1 MRNPIRPTP
10 FCIWSLAATLFIL
23 TSFAV
28 SAQAESWKTFKHP
41 AGIQFDYPGDWLL
54 KEDESGIYVIPQPV
68 QFNPQ
73 GIPEEFLLFQSVAAE
88 GITDPRDPRVAQF
101 FDQIW
106 TTNFP
111 GMKRSDQPK
120 AFTTKLGAATVMTFE
135 GKLPAGVTHRHV
147 VFLTIH
153 QDQGIY
159 MIHLA
164 PQNSKRGLENT
175 ARKVFASLAST
186 PPSIDS
192 ALLRRWSKSTT
203 EGSVGIGAS
212 VFANSTVTWTFQ
224 QDGTVLYSSKTRVD
238 GNTTGLG
245 VNAHSEGSPNVTTGR
260 YSAANGQLFIYW
272 ESGATER
279 YTYKVFLDHEGT
291 PSLKLVPFGEK
302 KAQYYQ

>member
-1 MRNPIRPTP
+1 MRYP
-10 FCIWSLAATLFIL
+10 FRFAPFGVRALATILFFL
-23 TSFAV
+23 TSFVV
-28 SAQAESWKTFKHP
+28 SAQAGSWKTFKHP

-88 GITDPRDPRVAQF
+88 GITDPKDPRVAEF

-106 TTNFP
+106 TANFP
-111 GMKRSDQPK
+111 GMKRTGQPN
-120 AFTTKLGAATVMTFE
+120 AFTTKLGAATVMTFQ
-135 GKLPAGVTHRHV
+135 GKLPAGVTHKHV

-164 PQNSKRGLENT
+164 PQDSKRGLENT
-175 ARKVFASLAST
+175 ARKVFASLAAT

-192 ALLRRWSKSTT
+192 ALLRSWSRSTT
-203 EGSVGIGAS
+203 EGSVGLGAS
-212 VFANSTVTWTFQ
+212 VFSNSTVTWTFKP
-224 QDGTVLYSSKTRVD
+224 DGTVLYSSQTRVD
-238 GNTTGLG
+238 GNTAGLG
-245 VNAHSEGSPNVTTGR
+245 VNAHSEGGPNVSTGR

-272 ESGATER
+272 EGGATER

-291 PSLKLVPFGEK
+291 PSLKLVLFGEK
-302 KAQYYQ
+302 KAKYYQ

>member
-1 MRNPIRPTP
+1 M
-10 FCIWSLAATLFIL
+10 SLLLLIAF
-23 TSFAV
+23 TST
-28 SAQAESWKTFKHP
+28 AQAENWKTFKHP

-68 QFNPQ
+68 QFNQQ

-88 GITDPRDPRVAQF
+88 GITDPKDPRVAQF

-106 TTNFP
+106 TANFP
-111 GMKRSDQPK
+111 GMKRSGQPK

-164 PQNSKRGLENT
+164 PKNSKRVLENT
-175 ARKVFASLAST
+175 AQKVFASLAST

-192 ALLRRWSKSTT
+192 ALLRSWSKSTT
-203 EGSVGIGAS
+203 EGSVGVGAS
-212 VFANSTVTWTFQ
+212 VFANSTITWTFK
-224 QDGTVLYSSKTRVD
+224 QDGTVLYGSKTRVD
-238 GNTTGLG
+238 GHTTGLG

-272 ESGATER
+272 EGGATER